1 MLDGRKT
8 TLVSFLSIPPPSPR
22 DTTLWAARALRAD
35 ATSLIWNC
43 SSQCRPRTLVSMAVH
58 GLMDE
63 HLVRYILVAFVVI
76 PLVELYL
83 LLWLG
88 SLIGFWP
95 TVAIT
100 VVTGVLGGSLAKREG
115 LRVYR
120 QWRDALDEMRAP
132 ETGIVEGVLVLLGG
146 ALLITPGVLTDIT
159 GVLLLLPPTRR
170 PIAARVRRAVDA
182 RLATGQL
189 VDPGPI
195 DFHVPDQ
202 DPRQT
207 GATPIETEGREVD

>member
-1 MLDGRKT
+1 MRY
-8 TLVSFLSIPPPSPR
+8 V
-22 DTTLWAARALRAD
+22 
-35 ATSLIWNC
+35 LI
-43 SSQCRPRTLVSMAVH
+43 
-58 GLMDE
+58 
-63 HLVRYILVAFVVI
+63 AFVVI

-83 LLWLG
+83 LLWVG

-115 LRVYR
+115 MRVYR
-120 QWRDALDEMRAP
+120 QWRAALDEMRAP

-159 GVLLLLPPTRR
+159 GLLLLVPSTRR

-182 RLATGQL
+182 RIASGQVQLASFSDDAPFADDAGAR
-189 VDPGPI
+189 
-195 DFHVPDQ
+195 VPRRAGD
-202 DPRQT
+202 T
-207 GATPIETEGREVD
+207 IETDGSEVE